1 MGAWWCHKLSSRD
14 RGGIRDKALDR
25 KSSADSKVA
34 MGEGVAPAG
43 AISAKDRGLREV
55 HPE

>member
-14 RGGIRDKALDR
+14 RGGMRNKALDR

-34 MGEGVAPAG
+34 TGEGVAPAG
-43 AISAKDRGLREV
+43 AISTKDRGLREV